1 MSNFLKIDRL
11 LTKNFTQN
19 FKERYHHKR
28 KESQVSIWKAVSQ
41 KKHPKKNLPKTWAYK
56 NHSIFLKD
64 LLGLENCIFPWR
76 TIWTDIFDWVCGN
89 TFLQA
94 FWPLSFLGQWKNTQW
109 KKPRRNSVNE
119 NSSNV
124 RRNTSP
130 QERWKNHAKRRQ
142 TLTCT

>member
-41 KKHPKKNLPKTWAYK
+41 KKHPKKNLPKTWAYT

-64 LLGLENCIFPWR
+64 LLGLEKLHLPLKDYMDGYFWLSLREHIFA
-76 TIWTDIFDWVCGN
+76 G
-89 TFLQA
+89 FLTA
-94 FWPLSFLGQWKNTQW
+94 VILRPM
-109 KKPRRNSVNE
+109 KKYTAKKTRNSVNE

-142 TLTCT
+142 ALTCT